1 MEMRIPIY
9 QIDAFTKEEFKGNPA
24 AVCPLE
30 KWIEDALMQKIA
42 KENNLSETAFFIKKD
57 DIYELRWFTPEEEID
72 LCGHATLAAAYTIFE
87 YLDKN
92 SNKISFN
99 TKSGILEVLKKDKL
113 ITMIFPSRAGE
124 KSEIPEELIRGLGK
138 KPKELYRSRDYM
150 AVFEKEEDIKS
161 LRLNMEE
168 LKKLDVFGVIVT
180 AKGNE
185 VDFVSR
191 YFAPKS
197 GINED
202 PVTGSAHCALVPYWR
217 RVLNKNEFVAY
228 QLSDRG
234 GELYCIDKGENIEI
248 SGQAISYL
256 EGYINV

>member
-1 MEMRIPIY
+1 
-9 QIDAFTKEEFKGNPA
+9 
-24 AVCPLE
+24 
-30 KWIEDALMQKIA
+30 
-42 KENNLSETAFFIKKD
+42 
-57 DIYELRWFTPEEEID
+57 
-72 LCGHATLAAAYTIFE
+72 
-87 YLDKN
+87 
-92 SNKISFN
+92 
-99 TKSGILEVLKKDKL
+99 
-113 ITMIFPSRAGE
+113 
-124 KSEIPEELIRGLGK
+124 
-138 KPKELYRSRDYM
+138 M

-168 LKKLDVFGVIVT
+168 LKKLDVFGIIVT

-202 PVTGSAHCALVPYWR
+202 PVTGSAHCILVPYWKR
-217 RVLNKNEFVAY
+217 ILNKNEFVAY

-234 GELYCIDKGENIEI
+234 GKLYCTDKGENIEI